1 MTRNAPWTGDS
12 GTTRYPAV
20 PPTQEE
26 KQMNSMR
33 ILVTG
38 TGLSIA
44 CAGGRLIGPAQAESS
59 AMSFFVTSVDKGNGA
74 T

>member
-1 MTRNAPWTGDS
+1 
-12 GTTRYPAV
+12 
-20 PPTQEE
+20 
-26 KQMNSMR
+26 MNSMR